1 MFKIKGKY
9 IGFIIFFGVLFC
21 FGYKFFQFTQYLE
34 TQGECGMSVGPI
46 YGKEIKISTKDF
58 LIEQYFDIPNGKIG
72 FANLEDTKPPK
83 MIKYG
88 KNGKILWAIEFREN
102 DSIGIP
108 FYKLSK
114 MELKKTNHG
123 YIFEFF
129 NHSYSEPGYI
139 CVDEDFNLKYMC
151 LKAF

>member
-1 MFKIKGKY
+1 MPSLDIVSELE
-9 IGFIIFFGVLFC
+9 IFEVNHAV
-21 FGYKFFQFTQYLE
+21 QNTQKE
-34 TQGECGMSVGPI
+34 IATRFDFRGQDVSIDINEKN
-46 YGKEIKISTKDF
+46 KEIKISTKDL
-58 LIEQYFDIPNGKIG
+58 LIEQYFEVPNGKIG
-72 FANLEDTKPPK
+72 FANLEDSKPPK

-88 KNGKILWAIEFREN
+88 KNGKILWAIEFRDN

-114 MELKKTNHG
+114 MELNKTDHG